1 MRNIVYNSKLKK
13 LISKTILVVL
23 LFNFIIPYVALAET
37 QVAGT
42 EITKSNIKDR
52 SKVVESSNYAE

>member
-1 MRNIVYNSKLKK
+1 MRNIVYNSRFKK

-23 LFNFIIPYVALAET
+23 LFNFIVPYVVLAET
-37 QVAGT
+37 QVAGA

-52 SKVVESSNYAE
+52 S